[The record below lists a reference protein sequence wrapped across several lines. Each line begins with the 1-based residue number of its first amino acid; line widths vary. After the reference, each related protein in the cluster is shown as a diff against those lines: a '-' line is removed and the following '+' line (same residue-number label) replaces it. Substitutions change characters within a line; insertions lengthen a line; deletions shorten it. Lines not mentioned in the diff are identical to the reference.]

1 MSSAKAHEPVVRFQ
15 LLEGAYVPRMSYE
28 EYQEFNDTDETYDK
42 SHRRRRGRRKA
53 RFTPPDRRTSAEEFK
68 CGHCRT
74 FVGPPLSGG
83 RHRNHCPLCL
93 YSRHVDRQ
101 TPGDRLSECRSL
113 MEPVGTWFRRNGEQ
127 VIVHRCLGC
136 QITRN
141 CRVAADD
148 YHAACMRLEPWSP
161 AESGAGDLSPAAEE
175 TA

>member
-1 MSSAKAHEPVVRFQ
+1 MTFRSCS
-15 LLEGAYVPRMSYE
+15 LETPTVPKIN
-28 EYQEFNDTDETYDK
+28 FDVLDLDDVDDFETIHRPRRSERHSRK
-42 SHRRRRGRRKA
+42 SRHS
-53 RFTPPDRRTSAEEFK
+53 PPERVTRSEEFK

-74 FVGPPLSGG
+74 FVGPPISGG

-101 TPGDRLSECRSL
+101 TPGDRLSDCRSL

-136 QITRN
+136 DVERH

-148 YHAACMRLEPWSP
+148 NVIACMRLRLQP
-161 AESGAGDLSPAAEE
+161 AEATDHSIAEE
-175 TA
+175 PVETIA

>member
-1 MSSAKAHEPVVRFQ
+1 MTFRSCSLETPSVPKIIYDDSLEFDDVDACHAKRE
-15 LLEGAYVPRMSYE
+15 
-28 EYQEFNDTDETYDK
+28 
-42 SHRRRRGRRKA
+42 RRRADPTRKP
-53 RFTPPDRRTSAEEFK
+53 RHSPPERVTRNEEFK

-74 FVGPPLSGG
+74 FVGPPISGG

-101 TPGDRLSECRSL
+101 TPGDRLSDCRSL

-136 QITRN
+136 GVERN

-148 YHAACMRLEPWSP
+148 NVIAGIQLKLRPGNEPAHS
-161 AESGAGDLSPAAEE
+161 SAEE
-175 TA
+175 PLETIA